1 MRGMVEKTQEG
12 KVQQGTRTWF
22 RPPWESKML
31 TQIVGCPLLS
41 NSDSSI
47 FQPVG
52 PFGLQLSSSCFNS
65 PFNIVPAP
73 LTRCLWILTPDFLH
87 YNRQLLLC
95 CLFLLLRDTILSPP
109 PTPRLSPW
117 HTEVPGQG
125 TEPEAWQR
133 QHWILHHTATRE
145 LQHYFYL
152 TSFFFFPLI
161 KEYHLTSLFHT

>member
-41 NSDSSI
+41 NSDSSV

-95 CLFLLLRDTILSPP
+95 CLFLLLRDTNLPP
-109 PTPRLSPW
+109 PPPPPGWVHGIQKFLGKGLNLRHGSDN
-117 HTEVPGQG
+117 TESFTTQPLGNSG
-125 TEPEAWQR
+125 TIP
-133 QHWILHHTATRE
+133 I
-145 LQHYFYL
+145 
-152 TSFFFFPLI
+152 
-161 KEYHLTSLFHT
+161 